1 MTTLKAAGRLLASDA
16 GNRILRYLLLPYGEP
31 GRTSAGLVTASK
43 GSVTIPQDVTTL
55 VANEEHDFKQP
66 RSKFLSVEETDQGL
80 EATVQVLETRAG
92 DDLLV
97 EAAAGVKSGM
107 SVEIENPVIR
117 AGKLVAGLLSGAGH
131 VVRPAFPS
139 AMLTAAD
146 TGEETP
152 AEDQG
157 EDPEDP
163 TPEEQAQDLREAL
176 APHLDAE
183 TAALLDQVLEQALA
197 EVSADEE
204 SNNENE
210 EPPVAKTVTASRPA
224 AAGRVLT
231 ASHQDAKPEPA
242 PGEALR
248 TLSAALVG
256 LQGAADS
263 GPQALHAAL
272 APITQADAFDATT
285 VPDYV
290 GELYQGRQY
299 FQRYAPLVSQGTLTS
314 AQSIGWR
321 FKDGKTPQVFDYAGN
336 LAEVTSTD
344 VEMEQVQVKAE
355 RLAGGNKIDRIYT
368 DLPDGGAM
376 AAYLRESQD
385 DYLKKIDL
393 KVLNH
398 ILANNTTT
406 ALPTLPA
413 FYSGPIGWAKL
424 LHGARVL
431 LDHALPTY
439 AIVGSDLWFEMGLTT
454 QDQKLEYLSTQLG
467 LEEGQAENFKLVG
480 APYSATNLNGKVLVG
495 TQGGTTLE
503 QLPGGPVRVNTIG
516 IANGSVDHGVFGYY
530 KLWTPDPR
538 YVVSVTD
545 GASPAALAK

>member
-1 MTTLKAAGRLLASDA
+1 MTTLQAAGRLLASDA
-16 GNRILRYLLLPYGEP
+16 SNRILRYLLLPYGEP
-31 GRTSAGLVTASK
+31 GRTSAGLVTASR
-43 GSVTIPQDVTTL
+43 GAVAIPQDVSTL
-55 VANEEHDFKQP
+55 VANDEHDYKQP
-66 RSKFLSVEETDQGL
+66 RSKFLSVTETDKGL
-80 EATVQVLETRAG
+80 EAEVKVLETRAG
-92 DDLLV
+92 DDLLA

-117 AGKLVAGLLSGAGH
+117 AGKLLAGKLAGAGH

-139 AMLTAAD
+139 ALLMAAD

-152 AEDQG
+152 AKDTE
-157 EDPEDP
+157 EPKPED
-163 TPEEQAQDLREAL
+163 QAQDLREAL
-176 APHLDAE
+176 APHLTEE
-183 TAALLDQVLEQALA
+183 TAAVLDEALALALA
-197 EVSADEE
+197 ELDDDDETP
-204 SNNENE
+204 E
-210 EPPVAKTVTASRPA
+210 ETEETTVPKSVTASRPA
-224 AAGRVLT
+224 AGGRILT
-231 ASHQDAKPEPA
+231 ASQQDAQAAPA
-242 PGEALR
+242 AGGAVRALAN
-248 TLSAALVG
+248 SLVG
-256 LQGAADS
+256 LQGAADA
-263 GPQALHAAL
+263 GPSALHAAL
-272 APITQADAFDATT
+272 APITQADAFDVTT

-314 AQSIGWR
+314 AVSIGWR

-344 VEMEQVQVKAE
+344 VEMEAVNVKAA
-355 RLAGGNKIDRIYT
+355 RLAGGNKVDRIYT

-398 ILANNTTT
+398 LLANNTETV
-406 ALPTLPA
+406 LPTLPA
-413 FYSGPIGWAKL
+413 FYDGPRGWAKL

-503 QLPGGPVRVNTIG
+503 QLPGGPVRVNTVG

-538 YVVSVTD
+538 YMVSVVDAAT
-545 GASPAALAK
+545 PATVAAK

>member
-1 MTTLKAAGRLLASDA
+1 MTTIQAAGKLLASDT

-55 VANEEHDFKQP
+55 VANDEHDYKQP
-66 RSKFLSVEETDQGL
+66 RSKFRSVTETDRGL
-80 EATVQVLETRAG
+80 EAEVEVLPTRAG
-92 DDLLV
+92 DDLLA
-97 EAAAGVKSGM
+97 EAAAGVKAGM

-117 AGKLVAGLLSGAGH
+117 AGKLIAGLLSGAGH

-139 AMLTAAD
+139 ALLTAAAAD
-146 TGEETP
+146 L
-152 AEDQG
+152 G
-157 EDPEDP
+157 EDPQDQDQDGEEP
-163 TPEEQAQDLREAL
+163 TPEDQAAELREAL
-176 APHLDAE
+176 APHLDEE
-183 TAALLDQVLEQALA
+183 TAALLDQVLDQALA
-197 EVSADEE
+197 QVEGDEE
-204 SNNENE
+204 TTEEENE
-210 EPPVAKTVTASRPA
+210 ETPVGKTVTASRRPA
-224 AAGRVLT
+224 GAGRVLT
-231 ASHQDAKPEPA
+231 ASQQDQDTSKPA
-242 PGEALR
+242 GSAL
-248 TLSAALVG
+248 TAVASALVG
-256 LQGAADS
+256 LQASADA
-263 GPQALHAAL
+263 GPQALTAAL
-272 APITQADAFDATT
+272 APITQEDAFDATT

-290 GELYQGRQY
+290 GELYRGRQY
-299 FQRYAPLVSQGTLTS
+299 FQRYAPLVSSKDLTS
-314 AQSIGWR
+314 ATSIGWR

-336 LAEVTSTD
+336 LAEVESAD
-344 VEMEQVQVKAE
+344 VEMEAVPVKAA

-368 DLPDGGAM
+368 DLPDAGAM

-398 ILANNTTT
+398 ILAHNTQT

-413 FYSGPIGWAKL
+413 FYSGPLGWAKL

-439 AIVGSDLWFEMGLTT
+439 AVVGSDLWFEMGLTT

-480 APYSATNLNGKVLVG
+480 APYSATNLNGKVIVG

-503 QLPGGPVRVNTIG
+503 QLPGGPVRVNALG

-530 KLWTPDPR
+530 KLWTPDRR

-545 GASPAALAK
+545 TAAAGA

>member
-1 MTTLKAAGRLLASDA
+1 MTTLKAAGTLLASDA
-16 GNRILRYLLLPYGEP
+16 TSRILRYLLLPFGEP

-43 GSVTIPQDVTTL
+43 GSVTIPADVSTL
-55 VANEEHDFKQP
+55 VANDEHDYRQP
-66 RSKFLSVEETDQGL
+66 RSKFLSVTETDRGL
-80 EATVQVLETRAG
+80 EAEVKVLETSAG
-92 DDLLV
+92 NDLLL
-97 EAAAGVKSGM
+97 EASQGVKSGI

-117 AGKLVAGLLSGAGH
+117 GGKLLAGILSGAGH

-139 AMLTAAD
+139 ALLTAAD
-146 TGEETP
+146 TGEDAP
-152 AEDQG
+152 AAED
-157 EDPEDP
+157 ED
-163 TPEEQAQDLREAL
+163 TAQDQAKELREAL
-176 APHLDAE
+176 APHMSEE
-183 TAALLDQVLEQALA
+183 TAALLDQVLDQALA
-197 EVSADEE
+197 ELADDEE
-204 SNNENE
+204 TNEETE
-210 EPPVAKTVTASRPA
+210 EPPVPKPITASRPA
-224 AAGRVLT
+224 AGGRVLH
-231 ASHQDAKPEPA
+231 ASTQVTEPQGGA
-242 PGEALR
+242 VRSLAAS
-248 TLSAALVG
+248 LSG
-256 LQGAADS
+256 LQAAADG
-263 GPQALHAAL
+263 GPGALHAAL
-272 APITQADAFDATT
+272 APITQADAFDVTT

-299 FQRYAPLVSQGTLTS
+299 FQRYAPLVAQGTLTS
-314 AQSIGWR
+314 ATSIGWR

-344 VEMEQVQVKAE
+344 VEMEAVSVKAE
-355 RLAGGNKIDRIYT
+355 RLAGGNKVDRIYT
-368 DLPDGGAM
+368 DLPDAGAM

-398 ILANNTTT
+398 ILSNNTESVV
-406 ALPTLPA
+406 PVLPA
-413 FYSGPIGWAKL
+413 SYTGPRGWAKL

-503 QLPGGPVRVNTIG
+503 QLPGGPVRVNAVG

-538 YVVSVTD
+538 YVVSVVD
-545 GASPAALAK
+545 APAAG